1 MTTEPVSSALAAA
14 AHHIPVRTLA
24 IAVGGLFVG
33 TDAAMLLALCAD
45 DARERVLASR
55 RTARGK
61 SGRNGSAGK
70 YSGLLAPANPESSYL
85 GD

>member
-1 MTTEPVSSALAAA
+1 MTTEAVSSAVAAA
-14 AHHIPVRTLA
+14 AHHIPLRTLA
-24 IAVGGLFVG
+24 IAVGGLFIG
-33 TDAAMLLALCAD
+33 TDSATLLALCAE
-45 DARERVLASR
+45 DARERALSLR